1 MNSFDLSK
9 HTVVNKSIPKN
20 AFDKYTNTKQKKLF
34 VDIVS
39 KIKWA
44 YKISKE
50 TINLSGKEIKE
61 IQVFEIQLHKKDA
74 KISALLDI
82 IDKSI
87 PYHIVFVLTHA
98 NSTMLSVSKKHPHAT
113 NDDNSVI
120 DWTFKSDWIK
130 QSEFHYRLALKESI
144 DSVFSD
150 ICFQI
155 SGKQKQGIDL
165 KQLIEKEQT
174 IKELKNEI
182 QKLGNEITRSKQF
195 NNKVDLNLK
204 LQTLKQE
211 LDEFLIQN

>member
-34 VDIVS
+34 VDVIS

-50 TINLSGKEIKE
+50 TVNLSGKEIKE
-61 IQVFEIQLHKKDA
+61 IQVFEIQLHKKDT
-74 KISALLDI
+74 KIEALLDI

-87 PYHIVFVLTHA
+87 PYHIVFVLSHA
-98 NSTMLSVSKKHPHAT
+98 NSLMLSVSKKHPHPT
-113 NDDNSVI
+113 NEDNSVI

-155 SGKQKQGIDL
+155 SGKHKQGLDL
-165 KQLIEKEQT
+165 KQLIEKEQK
-174 IKELKNEI
+174 IKDLKNEV
-182 QKLGNEITRSKQF
+182 QKLENEIKRSKQF
-195 NNKVDLNLK
+195 NNKVELNLK
-204 LQTLKQE
+204 LQALKQE

>member
-1 MNSFDLSK
+1 MNYFDLPK

-50 TINLSGKEIKE
+50 TVNLSGKEIKE
-61 IQVFEIQLHKKDA
+61 VQVFEIQLHQKDA
-74 KISALLDI
+74 KVDALLDI

-87 PYHIVFVLTHA
+87 PYHIVFVLIHA
-98 NSTMLSVSKKHPHAT
+98 KSLLLSVSKKHPHPT
-113 NDDNSVI
+113 NEDNSVI

-130 QSEFHYRLALKESI
+130 QSEFQYRLALKESI

-155 SGKQKQGIDL
+155 SGKQNEGIEL

-174 IKELKNEI
+174 IKELKSEI
-182 QKLGNEITRSKQF
+182 NKLESEIKKSKQF

-204 LQTLKQE
+204 LQALKQE
-211 LDEFLIQN
+211 LDEFLIHN